1 MTDLNTLTKAAINA
15 LLATP
20 LTTSQLKK
28 TSHADLVAMFDAMP
42 AADALD
48 ADLRAARADDTPP
61 TAPEREHAER
71 AAQFV
76 SIRKS
81 NRTPAASKEKPAK
94 ATRASKTTS
103 PNAAKAKTAPAPKTN
118 RKPGADV
125 ILFLPAEAQKEPKA
139 GSKRATII
147 DLLRAPTGATVEDIA
162 AATGWSRSV
171 AQSALWVDVKG
182 LGHGVERKDGRL
194 FLLPGGVK

>member
-20 LTTSQLKK
+20 LTASQLKK

-42 AADALD
+42 APDALE
-48 ADLRAARADDTPP
+48 ADLRDARADDTPP
-61 TAPEREHAER
+61 TEPKPEHAEP

-76 SIRKS
+76 SIRKPDPK
-81 NRTPAASKEKPAK
+81 PAASQGKPVK
-94 ATRASKTTS
+94 APK
-103 PNAAKAKTAPAPKTN
+103 AAKAAPAPKTN

-125 ILFLPAEAQKEPKA
+125 ILFLPADSQKEPKA

-194 FLLPGGVK
+194 FLLPEGSK